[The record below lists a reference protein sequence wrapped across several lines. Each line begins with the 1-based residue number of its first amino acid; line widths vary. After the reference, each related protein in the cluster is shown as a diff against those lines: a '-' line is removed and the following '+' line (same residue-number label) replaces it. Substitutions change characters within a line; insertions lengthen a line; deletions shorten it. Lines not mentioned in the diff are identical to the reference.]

1 MGPAADSSKGVCCV
15 DHAHLNIFPAAV
27 SVHPHLA
34 ERMNSPIGPLSEL
47 AKLKRA
53 EFGYLFI
60 QENDGTRRI
69 YDGRNVPTQQV
80 RRIIATQIG
89 LAERWHWRDY
99 IGEDELLATFNALQG
114 QIRL

>member
-1 MGPAADSSKGVCCV
+1 V

-27 SVHPHLA
+27 SVRPHLA
-34 ERMNSPIGPLSEL
+34 ERMNSPIGSLSEL
-47 AKLKRA
+47 ANLKPA

-60 QENDGTRRI
+60 QENDGTRHV
-69 YDGRNVPTQQV
+69 YDGHNVPTQLV
-80 RRIIATQIG
+80 RRVVTTQIG